1 MPTSR
6 ISNTIL
12 DPIGSPVA
20 NAVVVAKLMPFASF
34 RINTFTEVARQ
45 VQTTTNASGFWQLDL
60 ERQSNINPADTT
72 WWEVTEYIPD
82 AKGGSRTWN
91 ISVGAS
97 DQTLY
102 ASLITPAYSQPII
115 ISTDQATYLTQQSAD
130 ARYQALS
137 AIGATPNVIEP
148 DDAASAGVSTS
159 AARADHEHGI
169 VAATA
174 SGLTNLSANAEGVA
188 TSFARS
194 DHTHAITWNPPACR
208 LTNTASQN
216 VATSTRTAITFN
228 TETYDTDSMH
238 STSVNTD
245 RITINTAGLYVV
257 TAHLEFPANA
267 GAGVR
272 QTEIRLNGS
281 DATLLAIQ
289 GTYPGA
295 AGVIAAV
302 SCTVKLAV
310 ADYLQC
316 TAFQNCGATLAVGGT
331 AQYQMQFA
339 ATWIGT
345 GN

>member
-34 RINTFTEVARQ
+34 RISTFTEVARQ
-45 VQTTTNASGFWQLDL
+45 VQTTTNSSGFWQLDL

-169 VAATA
+169 VAAAPSSVGVT
-174 SGLTNLSANAEGVA
+174 SSNSEGVA

-194 DHTHAITWNPPACR
+194 DHVHDILNGAASTWSPVVTQSNTPAQTVNRATYFKIGR
-208 LTNTASQN
+208 L
-216 VATSTRTAITFN
+216 VLLWVDITFN
-228 TETYDTDSMH
+228 AAGTATNNIVLSNLPFTMA
-238 STSVNTD
+238 STSGAFGSWSYFDAGNT
-245 RITINTAGLYVV
+245 N
-257 TAHLEFPANA
+257 F
-267 GAGVR
+267 
-272 QTEIRLNGS
+272 NG
-281 DATLLAIQ
+281 
-289 GTYPGA
+289 
-295 AGVIAAV
+295 
-302 SCTVKLAV
+302 TV
-310 ADYLQC
+310 
-316 TAFQNCGATLAVGGT
+316 
-331 AQYQMQFA
+331 
-339 ATWIGT
+339 T
-345 GN
+345 GNTTSSVVFSYQAFGNSFGNGDIAIANNDRLRAFFAYETTS